1 MALLKKAEKKS
12 ENKSEKKKEKAPL
25 AKEVLYGVI
34 QRPVVT
40 EKATA
45 ASEHNKVIFRVSADA
60 TKGQVKEAVEA
71 LFKVKVTS
79 VNTMNVRG
87 KVKVFRGYLG
97 QRKGYKKAVVTL
109 EAGQSID
116 LASGIA

>member
-1 MALLKKAEKKS
+1 MAEKKT
-12 ENKSEKKKEKAPL
+12 KKNAPVS
-25 AKEVLYGVI
+25 KEVYYDVI
-34 QRPVVT
+34 ERPLIT

-45 ASEHNKVIFRVSADA
+45 ASEQNKVIFKVRSDA
-60 TKGQVKEAVEA
+60 TKSQVKQAVEA

-79 VNTMNVRG
+79 VNTVNVPG
-87 KVKVFRGYLG
+87 KVKVFRGHLG
-97 QRKGYKKAVVTL
+97 QRSSFKKAVVTL